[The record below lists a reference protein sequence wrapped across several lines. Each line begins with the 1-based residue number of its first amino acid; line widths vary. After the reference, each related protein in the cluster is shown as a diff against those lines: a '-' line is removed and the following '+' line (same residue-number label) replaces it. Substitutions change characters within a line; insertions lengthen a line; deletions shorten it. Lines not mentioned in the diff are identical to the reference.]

1 MIHIA
6 ICDDSKQERQ
16 ILAALFKRY
25 QELHATP
32 LQIHIFQNGFS
43 LLDAIDQGKRFD
55 ITILDILMPG
65 ENGIEIARNI
75 RASGTDT
82 EIIFLTSSPEY
93 AVDSYEVKAQ
103 NYLLKPVTEEKF
115 FASIDSILAELDKKD
130 TASFI
135 IYTTEKQYS
144 RIRVSSLVY
153 GEVTHRT
160 ITLHLADQT
169 MISAV
174 MTFTEFQDILK
185 AYPDFI
191 YPHRSYAVN
200 MNYIQYVTKS
210 DIILTDGQK
219 IPLSRNNYTKI
230 SEQFLN
236 FPIQTLLG
244 NNKETVI

>member
-16 ILAALFKRY
+16 LLAALFKRY

-115 FASIDSILAELDKKD
+115 FASIDSILAELDEKD

-236 FPIQTLLG
+236 FAYTNSFG
-244 NNKETVI
+244 K

>member
-1 MIHIA
+1 LIHIA

-75 RASGTDT
+75 RASGADT

-115 FASIDSILAELDKKD
+115 FASIDSILAELDEKD

-200 MNYIQYVTKS
+200 MHYIQYVTKS

-219 IPLSRNNYTKI
+219 IPLSRNNYMKI

-236 FPIQTLLG
+236 FAYTNSFG
-244 NNKETVI
+244 K

>member
-1 MIHIA
+1 M
-6 ICDDSKQERQ
+6 
-16 ILAALFKRY
+16 
-25 QELHATP
+25 
-32 LQIHIFQNGFS
+32 
-43 LLDAIDQGKRFD
+43 DQGKRFD

-115 FASIDSILAELDKKD
+115 FASIDSILAELDEKD

-236 FPIQTLLG
+236 FAYTNSFG
-244 NNKETVI
+244 K

>member
-32 LQIHIFQNGFS
+32 LQIHIFQNSFS

-115 FASIDSILAELDKKD
+115 FASIDSILAELDEKD

-236 FPIQTLLG
+236 FAYTNSFG
-244 NNKETVI
+244 K

>member
-103 NYLLKPVTEEKF
+103 NYLLKPITEEKF
-115 FASIDSILAELDKKD
+115 FCL
-130 TASFI
+130 
-135 IYTTEKQYS
+135 
-144 RIRVSSLVY
+144 
-153 GEVTHRT
+153 HRFHSCRT
-160 ITLHLADQT
+160 
-169 MISAV
+169 
-174 MTFTEFQDILK
+174 
-185 AYPDFI
+185 
-191 YPHRSYAVN
+191 
-200 MNYIQYVTKS
+200 
-210 DIILTDGQK
+210 G
-219 IPLSRNNYTKI
+219 
-230 SEQFLN
+230 
-236 FPIQTLLG
+236 
-244 NNKETVI
+244 

>member
-16 ILAALFKRY
+16 ILDALFKRY

-115 FASIDSILAELDKKD
+115 FASIDSILDELDEKD

-169 MISAV
+169 MVSAI

-236 FPIQTLLG
+236 FAYTNSFG
-244 NNKETVI
+244 K

>member
-1 MIHIA
+1 LIHIA

-16 ILAALFKRY
+16 ILAALFKQY

-115 FASIDSILAELDKKD
+115 FASIDAILAELDEKD

-144 RIRVSSLVY
+144 RIRISSLVY

-169 MISAV
+169 TISAV

-236 FPIQTLLG
+236 FAYTNSFGKQ
-244 NNKETVI
+244 

>member
-55 ITILDILMPG
+55 IMILDILMPG

-115 FASIDSILAELDKKD
+115 FASIDSILAELDEKD
-130 TASFI
+130 IASFI

-200 MNYIQYVTKS
+200 MHYIQYVTKS

-236 FPIQTLLG
+236 FAYTNSFG
-244 NNKETVI
+244 K

>member
-75 RASGTDT
+75 RAFGTDT

-115 FASIDSILAELDKKD
+115 FASIDSILAELDEKD

-169 MISAV
+169 MISAI
-174 MTFTEFQDILK
+174 MTFTEFLDILK

-200 MNYIQYVTKS
+200 MHYIQYVTKS

-236 FPIQTLLG
+236 FAYTNSFG
-244 NNKETVI
+244 K

>member
-115 FASIDSILAELDKKD
+115 FASIDSILAELDEKD

-144 RIRVSSLVY
+144 RIRVSSLVLWGGHTQNHYLTSGRSDHDLCHNALY
-153 GEVTHRT
+153 GISGYSESLSGLYISTSFLCGKYA
-160 ITLHLADQT
+160 LHSICYEKRYHPDRRSED
-169 MISAV
+169 SA
-174 MTFTEFQDILK
+174 FQK
-185 AYPDFI
+185 
-191 YPHRSYAVN
+191 
-200 MNYIQYVTKS
+200 
-210 DIILTDGQK
+210 
-219 IPLSRNNYTKI
+219 
-230 SEQFLN
+230 
-236 FPIQTLLG
+236 
-244 NNKETVI
+244 

>member
-115 FASIDSILAELDKKD
+115 FASIDAILAELDEKD

-236 FPIQTLLG
+236 FAYTNSFG
-244 NNKETVI
+244 K

>member
-1 MIHIA
+1 MIHKA

-75 RASGTDT
+75 RASGADT

-115 FASIDSILAELDKKD
+115 FASIDSILAELDEKD

-219 IPLSRNNYTKI
+219 IPLSRNNYMKI

-236 FPIQTLLG
+236 FAYTNSFG
-244 NNKETVI
+244 K

>member
-115 FASIDSILAELDKKD
+115 FASIDSILAELDEKD

-169 MISAV
+169 MISAI
-174 MTFTEFQDILK
+174 MTFTEFLDILK

-200 MNYIQYVTKS
+200 MHYIQYVTKS
-210 DIILTDGQK
+210 DIIPTDGQK

-236 FPIQTLLG
+236 FAYTNSFG
-244 NNKETVI
+244 K

>member
-1 MIHIA
+1 MIHTA

-115 FASIDSILAELDKKD
+115 FASIDSILAELDEKD

-169 MISAV
+169 MISAI
-174 MTFTEFQDILK
+174 MTFTEFLDILK

-200 MNYIQYVTKS
+200 MHYIQYVTKS

-236 FPIQTLLG
+236 FAYTNSFG
-244 NNKETVI
+244 K

>member
-43 LLDAIDQGKRFD
+43 LLDAIAQGKRFD

-236 FPIQTLLG
+236 FAYTNSFG
-244 NNKETVI
+244 K

>member
-115 FASIDSILAELDKKD
+115 FSSIDSILAELDEKD

-236 FPIQTLLG
+236 FAYTNSFG
-244 NNKETVI
+244 K

>member
-75 RASGTDT
+75 RASGADT

-115 FASIDSILAELDKKD
+115 FASIDSILAELDEKD

-200 MNYIQYVTKS
+200 MHYIQYVTKS

-219 IPLSRNNYTKI
+219 IPLSRNNYMKI

-236 FPIQTLLG
+236 FAYTNSFG
-244 NNKETVI
+244 K

>member
-115 FASIDSILAELDKKD
+115 FASIDSILAELDEKD

-200 MNYIQYVTKS
+200 MHYIQYVTKS

-236 FPIQTLLG
+236 FAYTNSFG
-244 NNKETVI
+244 K

>member
-115 FASIDSILAELDKKD
+115 FASIDSILAELDEKD

-169 MISAV
+169 MISAI
-174 MTFTEFQDILK
+174 MTFTEFLDILT
-185 AYPDFI
+185 DFI

-200 MNYIQYVTKS
+200 MHYIQYVTKS

-236 FPIQTLLG
+236 FAYTNSFG
-244 NNKETVI
+244 K

>member
-115 FASIDSILAELDKKD
+115 FASIDSILAELDEKD

-230 SEQFLN
+230 LEQFLN
-236 FPIQTLLG
+236 FAYTNSFG
-244 NNKETVI
+244 K

>member
-16 ILAALFKRY
+16 LLAALFKRY

-82 EIIFLTSSPEY
+82 EIIFLTSFPEY

-115 FASIDSILAELDKKD
+115 FASIDSILAELDEKD

-200 MNYIQYVTKS
+200 MHYIQYVTKS

-236 FPIQTLLG
+236 FAYTNSFG
-244 NNKETVI
+244 K

>member
-32 LQIHIFQNGFS
+32 LQIHIFQNGLS

-115 FASIDSILAELDKKD
+115 FASIDSILAELDEKD

-169 MISAV
+169 MISAI
-174 MTFTEFQDILK
+174 MTFTEFLDILK

-200 MNYIQYVTKS
+200 MHYIQYVTKS

-236 FPIQTLLG
+236 FAYTNSFG
-244 NNKETVI
+244 K

>member
-115 FASIDSILAELDKKD
+115 FVSIDSILAELDEKD

-236 FPIQTLLG
+236 FAYTNSFG
-244 NNKETVI
+244 K

>member
-115 FASIDSILAELDKKD
+115 FASIDSILAELDEKD

-174 MTFTEFQDILK
+174 ITFTEFQDILK

-236 FPIQTLLG
+236 FAYTNSFG
-244 NNKETVI
+244 K

>member
-75 RASGTDT
+75 RVSGTDT

-103 NYLLKPVTEEKF
+103 NYLLKPITEEKF
-115 FASIDSILAELDKKD
+115 FASIDSILAELDEKD

-219 IPLSRNNYTKI
+219 IPLSRNNYMKI

-236 FPIQTLLG
+236 FAYTNSFG
-244 NNKETVI
+244 K

>member
-1 MIHIA
+1 LIHIA

-55 ITILDILMPG
+55 ITILDILMLG

-115 FASIDSILAELDKKD
+115 FASIDSILAELDEKD

-236 FPIQTLLG
+236 FAYTNSFG
-244 NNKETVI
+244 K

>member
-115 FASIDSILAELDKKD
+115 FASIESILAELDEKD

-169 MISAV
+169 IISAV

-200 MNYIQYVTKS
+200 MHYIQYVTKS

-236 FPIQTLLG
+236 FAYTNSFG
-244 NNKETVI
+244 K

>member
-115 FASIDSILAELDKKD
+115 FASIDSILAKLDKKD

-236 FPIQTLLG
+236 FAYTNSFG
-244 NNKETVI
+244 K

>member
-16 ILAALFKRY
+16 ILAVLFKRY

-75 RASGTDT
+75 RASGADT

-115 FASIDSILAELDKKD
+115 FASIDSTLAELDEKD

-219 IPLSRNNYTKI
+219 IPLSRNNYMKI

-236 FPIQTLLG
+236 FAYTNSFG
-244 NNKETVI
+244 K

>member
-115 FASIDSILAELDKKD
+115 FASIDSILAELDEKD

-210 DIILTDGQK
+210 DIILTGGQK

-236 FPIQTLLG
+236 FAYTNSFG
-244 NNKETVI
+244 K

>member
-115 FASIDSILAELDKKD
+115 FASIDSILAELDEKD

-236 FPIQTLLG
+236 FAYT
-244 NNKETVI
+244 NSFRK

>member
-16 ILAALFKRY
+16 ILAVLFKRY

-75 RASGTDT
+75 RASGADT

-115 FASIDSILAELDKKD
+115 FASIDSILAELDEKD

-236 FPIQTLLG
+236 FAYTNSFG
-244 NNKETVI
+244 K

>member
-93 AVDSYEVKAQ
+93 AIDSYEVKAQ

-185 AYPDFI
+185 VYPDFI

-236 FPIQTLLG
+236 FAYTNSFG
-244 NNKETVI
+244 K

>member
-65 ENGIEIARNI
+65 ENGSEIARNI

-115 FASIDSILAELDKKD
+115 FASIDSILAELDEKD

-230 SEQFLN
+230 SEQFLKFAYTN
-236 FPIQTLLG
+236 SFG
-244 NNKETVI
+244 K

>member
-1 MIHIA
+1 M
-6 ICDDSKQERQ
+6 
-16 ILAALFKRY
+16 
-25 QELHATP
+25 
-32 LQIHIFQNGFS
+32 
-43 LLDAIDQGKRFD
+43 GKRFD

-115 FASIDSILAELDKKD
+115 FASIDSILAELDEKD

-169 MISAV
+169 IISAV

-236 FPIQTLLG
+236 FAYTNSFG
-244 NNKETVI
+244 K

>member
-75 RASGTDT
+75 RASGADT

-115 FASIDSILAELDKKD
+115 FASIDSILAELDEKD

-174 MTFTEFQDILK
+174 MAFTEFQDILK

-200 MNYIQYVTKS
+200 MHYIQYVTKS

-236 FPIQTLLG
+236 FAYTNFFG
-244 NNKETVI
+244 K

>member
-103 NYLLKPVTEEKF
+103 NYLLKPVTEGKF
-115 FASIDSILAELDKKD
+115 FASIDSILAELDEKD

-200 MNYIQYVTKS
+200 MHYIQYVTKS

-236 FPIQTLLG
+236 FTYT
-244 NNKETVI
+244 NSFRK

>member
-16 ILAALFKRY
+16 ILAVLFKRY

-75 RASGTDT
+75 RASGADT

-115 FASIDSILAELDKKD
+115 FASIDSILAELDEKD

-200 MNYIQYVTKS
+200 MHYIQYVTKS

-236 FPIQTLLG
+236 FAYTNSFG
-244 NNKETVI
+244 K

>member
-75 RASGTDT
+75 RASGADT

-115 FASIDSILAELDKKD
+115 FASIDSILAELDEKD
-130 TASFI
+130 IASFI

-236 FPIQTLLG
+236 FAYTNSFG
-244 NNKETVI
+244 K

>member
-75 RASGTDT
+75 RVSGADT

-115 FASIDSILAELDKKD
+115 FASIDSILAELDEKD

-219 IPLSRNNYTKI
+219 IPLSRNNYMKI

-236 FPIQTLLG
+236 FAYTNSFG
-244 NNKETVI
+244 K